1 MRPNFN
7 VRITVGV
14 ILALAGAIAVLH
26 SLVFLSLRPE
36 SLSATMPSAVV
47 RQAR

>member
-1 MRPNFN
+1 MRPSFN

-26 SLVFLSLRPE
+26 SLVFLSLPE